1 MFINNNE
8 CMPSFL
14 TLIKIFMFLN
24 NNERMPIVSISLN
37 EEILKQIDSLQK
49 NLGFSGRSDAIR
61 AGIRSFVAEEKQK
74 ENLSGNVNAILLVVH
89 NDEYDNQVNGIKHSY
104 EDLITTHLHSKIEG
118 DKCME
123 LFMLKGEADSVS
135 SITKDFQINKKMD
148 TVKLVAL

>member
-1 MFINNNE
+1 
-8 CMPSFL
+8 
-14 TLIKIFMFLN
+14 
-24 NNERMPIVSISLN
+24 MPIVSISLT
-37 EEILKQIDSLQK
+37 EEILKEIDSLQK

-61 AGIRSFVAEEKQK
+61 AGIRSFVSEEKQK
-74 ENLSGNVNAILLVVH
+74 ENLTGNVNAILLVVH

-123 LFMLKGEADSVS
+123 LFMLKGEANSVS
-135 SITKDFQINKKMD
+135 DITKDFQINKKMD

>member
-1 MFINNNE
+1 
-8 CMPSFL
+8 
-14 TLIKIFMFLN
+14 MFLN
-24 NNERMPIVSISLN
+24 NNERMPIVSISLT
-37 EEILKQIDSLQK
+37 EEILKEIDTLQK

-61 AGIRSFVAEEKQK
+61 AGIRSFVSEEKQK

-89 NDEYDNQVNGIKHSY
+89 NDEYDNQVNGVKHSY

-135 SITKDFQINKKMD
+135 DITKDFQINKKMD
-148 TVKLVAL
+148 TVKLVTL

>member
-1 MFINNNE
+1 
-8 CMPSFL
+8 
-14 TLIKIFMFLN
+14 MFLN
-24 NNERMPIVSISLN
+24 NNQHMPIVSISLT
-37 EEILKQIDSLQK
+37 EEILKEIDTLQK

-61 AGIRSFVAEEKQK
+61 AGIRSIVSEEKQK

-123 LFMLKGEADSVS
+123 LFMLKGEANSVS
-135 SITKDFQINKKMD
+135 DITKDFQINKKMD

>member
-1 MFINNNE
+1 
-8 CMPSFL
+8 
-14 TLIKIFMFLN
+14 
-24 NNERMPIVSISLN
+24 MPIVSISLTD
-37 EEILKQIDSLQK
+37 EILKEIDTLQK

-61 AGIRSFVAEEKQK
+61 AGIRSFVSEEKQK

-123 LFMLKGEADSVS
+123 LFMLKGKAESVS
-135 SITKDFQINKKMD
+135 TITKDFQINKKMD
-148 TVKLVAL
+148 TIKLVTL

>member
-1 MFINNNE
+1 
-8 CMPSFL
+8 
-14 TLIKIFMFLN
+14 
-24 NNERMPIVSISLN
+24 MPIVSISLN
-37 EEILKQIDSLQK
+37 DEILKEIDSLQK

-61 AGIRSFVAEEKQK
+61 AGIRSFVSEEKQK

-123 LFMLKGEADSVS
+123 LFMLKGEANSVS
-135 SITKDFQINKKMD
+135 DITKDFQINKKMD

>member
-1 MFINNNE
+1 
-8 CMPSFL
+8 
-14 TLIKIFMFLN
+14 MFLN
-24 NNERMPIVSISLN
+24 NNEHMPIVSISLT
-37 EEILKQIDSLQK
+37 EEILKEIDSLQK

-61 AGIRSFVAEEKQK
+61 AGIRSFVSEEKQK

-123 LFMLKGEADSVS
+123 LFMLKGEANLVTD
-135 SITKDFQINKKMD
+135 ITKDFQTNKKMD
-148 TVKLVAL
+148 TVKLVTL

>member
-1 MFINNNE
+1 
-8 CMPSFL
+8 
-14 TLIKIFMFLN
+14 MFLN
-24 NNERMPIVSISLN
+24 NNEHMPIVSISLT
-37 EEILKQIDSLQK
+37 EEILKEIDTLQK

-61 AGIRSFVAEEKQK
+61 AGIRSFVSEEKQK

-123 LFMLKGEADSVS
+123 LFMLKGEAETVS
-135 SITKDFQINKKMD
+135 TITKDFQINKKMD
-148 TVKLVAL
+148 TVKLVTL